1 MYAENNILV
10 GANEN
15 TEVYLL
21 SKLANRHGLIAGATG
36 TGNTVTLKTLAEAFS
51 DMGVPVFLADMKGD
65 VSGLAKVGEPNAKVT
80 ERMEK
85 YKLADK
91 GFVFKSYP
99 VEFWDLYGEKG
110 LPIRVTISEM
120 GPQLLSKILNLSE
133 AQEGVLNIVF
143 RVADDENLLLIDLKD
158 LKSMINHVSDNAE
171 LYESQYGAVAKK
183 SATTLLRS
191 ILTLEDQGGDLFFG
205 EPALELSDFM
215 QCNDEGK
222 GMINVLDSV
231 KLSTAPELYSTFLLW
246 MISELYET
254 MPEVGDLDKP
264 KFVFFFDE
272 AHLLFDDMSPAFQ
285 KKVEQI
291 IRLIRSKGI
300 GVYFITQSPS
310 DIPDTVLSQLGNRVQ
325 HALHAYTPKEQ
336 KAVKTAAETFR
347 PNPEFDTTEVISTLG
362 TGEALV
368 SVLEEKGAPSIVQQ
382 VDILPPQSYIGAIED
397 NYRAELMSISS
408 LRGKYRDA
416 VDRES
421 AYEMLL
427 NKIDNNP
434 NVQSEI
440 PQDAPIREIP
450 NQAEQAPAQQAPTQ
464 QAPAE
469 QQAPAQQT
477 PTQQAPAEQQAP
489 AQTQAPEQPKQKGLL
504 EDVIGIAV
512 GTAVDQMTKQTTK
525 SKRKTTRKT
534 TVEKATTTV
543 VNTAARE
550 VTKGI
555 IRGLFGNM
563 K

>member
-36 TGNTVTLKTLAEAFS
+36 TGKTVTLKTLAEAFS

-65 VSGLAKVGEPNAKVT
+65 VSGLAKVGEPSSKTT

-85 YKLADK
+85 YNLADK

-143 RVADDENLLLIDLKD
+143 RVADDENLLLIDIKD

-171 LYESQYGAVAKK
+171 LYENQYGAVAKK
-183 SATTLLRS
+183 SATTLIRS
-191 ILTLEDQGGDLFFG
+191 LLALEEQGGDLFFG

-254 MPEVGDLDKP
+254 MPEVGDPEKP

-291 IRLIRSKGI
+291 VRLIRSKGI
-300 GVYFITQSPS
+300 GLYFISQSPS
-310 DIPDTVLSQLGNRVQ
+310 DIPDTVLAQLGNRVQ

-347 PNPEFDTTEVISTLG
+347 PNPEFDTKEVISNLG

-368 SVLEEKGAPSIVQQ
+368 SVLEEKGAPGIVQQ
-382 VDILPPQSYIGAIED
+382 VDILPPQSFIGPIED
-397 NYRAELMSISS
+397 NYRAELMSISP
-408 LRGKYRDA
+408 LRAKYREA

-434 NVQSEI
+434 NVQTEI

-450 NQAEQAPAQQAPTQ
+450 NQAGQAPAPQQAPQ
-464 QAPAE
+464 
-469 QQAPAQQT
+469 
-477 PTQQAPAEQQAP
+477 QQAP
-489 AQTQAPEQPKQKGLL
+489 AQTQAPQQEAPKQKGLL

-512 GTAVDQMTKQTTK
+512 GTAMDQMTNQTKTKSRTRKTTKQTTI
-525 SKRKTTRKT
+525 
-534 TVEKATTTV
+534 EKATSTA
-543 VNTAARE
+543 VNTATRE
-550 VTKGI
+550 ITKGI
-555 IRGLFGNM
+555 IRGIFGNM

>member
-36 TGNTVTLKTLAEAFS
+36 TGKTVTLKTLAEAFS

-85 YKLADK
+85 YSLADK

-382 VDILPPQSYIGAIED
+382 VDILPPQSFIGAIED

-450 NQAEQAPAQQAPTQ
+450 NQAEQAPAQQSPAQ

-469 QQAPAQQT
+469 QQAPAQ
-477 PTQQAPAEQQAP
+477 
-489 AQTQAPEQPKQKGLL
+489 QAPEQPKQKGLL

>member
-36 TGNTVTLKTLAEAFS
+36 TGKTVTLKTLAEAFS

-65 VSGLAKVGEPNAKVT
+65 VSGLAKVGEPNTKVT

-450 NQAEQAPAQQAPTQ
+450 NQAEQAPAQQAPAQ

-469 QQAPAQQT
+469 
-477 PTQQAPAEQQAP
+477 QAP

-512 GTAVDQMTKQTTK
+512 GTAVDQMAKQTTK

>member
-36 TGNTVTLKTLAEAFS
+36 TGKTITLKTLAEAFS

-65 VSGLAKVGEPNAKVT
+65 VSGLAKVGEPNSKVT

-85 YKLADK
+85 YNLADK

-143 RVADDENLLLIDLKD
+143 RVADDENLLLIDIKD

-171 LYESQYGAVAKK
+171 LYENQYGAVAKK
-183 SATTLLRS
+183 SATTLIRS
-191 ILTLEDQGGDLFFG
+191 LLTLEEQGGDIFFG

-291 IRLIRSKGI
+291 VRLIRSKGI
-300 GVYFITQSPS
+300 GLYFISQSPS
-310 DIPDTVLSQLGNRVQ
+310 DIPDTVLAQLGNRVQ

-347 PNPEFDTTEVISTLG
+347 PNPEFDTTEVISNLG

-368 SVLEEKGAPSIVQQ
+368 SVLEEKGAPGIVQQ

-450 NQAEQAPAQQAPTQ
+450 NQTEQAPKQAPAQQAPM
-464 QAPAE
+464 E
-469 QQAPAQQT
+469 
-477 PTQQAPAEQQAP
+477 QAP
-489 AQTQAPEQPKQKGLL
+489 AQTQAPQQEAPRQKGLL

-512 GTAVDQMTKQTTK
+512 GTAVNQMAKQTTK

>member
-1 MYAENNILV
+1 MFLKILSKKGVIMYAENNILV
-10 GANEN
+10 GANET

-36 TGNTVTLKTLAEAFS
+36 TGKTVTLKTLAEAFS

-65 VSGLAKVGEPNAKVT
+65 VSGLAKVGEPSSKTT

-85 YKLADK
+85 YNLADK

-368 SVLEEKGAPSIVQQ
+368 SVLEEKGAPGIVQQ

-408 LRGKYRDA
+408 LRDKYRDA

-434 NVQSEI
+434 NLQSEI

-464 QAPAE
+464 E
-469 QQAPAQQT
+469 APAQ
-477 PTQQAPAEQQAP
+477 QQAPAE
-489 AQTQAPEQPKQKGLL
+489 TQAPQQEAPKQKGLL

-512 GTAVDQMTKQTTK
+512 GTAVDQMAKQTTSK
-525 SKRKTTRKT
+525 SRRKSTKKT

>member
-21 SKLANRHGLIAGATG
+21 SKLANRHGLIAGAPG
-36 TGNTVTLKTLAEAFS
+36 TGKTVTLKTLAEAFS

-143 RVADDENLLLIDLKD
+143 RVADDENVLLIDLKD

-469 QQAPAQQT
+469 QQAPAQ
-477 PTQQAPAEQQAP
+477 
-489 AQTQAPEQPKQKGLL
+489 TQAPEQPKQKGLL

>member
-36 TGNTVTLKTLAEAFS
+36 TGKTVTLKTLAEAFS

-85 YKLADK
+85 YNLADK

>member
-36 TGNTVTLKTLAEAFS
+36 TGKTVTLKTLAEAFS

-65 VSGLAKVGEPNAKVT
+65 VSGLAKVGEPSSKTT

-85 YKLADK
+85 YNLADK

-143 RVADDENLLLIDLKD
+143 RVADDENLLLIDMKD

-191 ILTLEDQGGDLFFG
+191 ILALEDQGGDIFFG

-215 QCNDEGK
+215 QTNDEGK
-222 GMINVLDSV
+222 GIINVLDSV

-291 IRLIRSKGI
+291 VRLIRSKGI
-300 GVYFITQSPS
+300 GLYFISQSPS
-310 DIPDTVLSQLGNRVQ
+310 DIPDTVLAQLGNRVQ

-368 SVLEEKGAPSIVQQ
+368 SVLEEKGAPGIVQQ

-450 NQAEQAPAQQAPTQ
+450 NQAEQAPAQQAPQ
-464 QAPAE
+464 E
-469 QQAPAQQT
+469 QQAPT
-477 PTQQAPAEQQAP
+477 
-489 AQTQAPEQPKQKGLL
+489 QTQAPQQEAPKQKGIL

-512 GTAVDQMTKQTTK
+512 GTAVDQMAKQTTTK
-525 SKRKTTRKT
+525 SRRKTTKKT

>member
-1 MYAENNILV
+1 M
-10 GANEN
+10 
-15 TEVYLL
+15 
-21 SKLANRHGLIAGATG
+21 
-36 TGNTVTLKTLAEAFS
+36 
-51 DMGVPVFLADMKGD
+51 
-65 VSGLAKVGEPNAKVT
+65 
-80 ERMEK
+80 
-85 YKLADK
+85 
-91 GFVFKSYP
+91 
-99 VEFWDLYGEKG
+99 
-110 LPIRVTISEM
+110 
-120 GPQLLSKILNLSE
+120 
-133 AQEGVLNIVF
+133 
-143 RVADDENLLLIDLKD
+143 
-158 LKSMINHVSDNAE
+158 
-171 LYESQYGAVAKK
+171 
-183 SATTLLRS
+183 
-191 ILTLEDQGGDLFFG
+191 
-205 EPALELSDFM
+205 
-215 QCNDEGK
+215 
-222 GMINVLDSV
+222 
-231 KLSTAPELYSTFLLW
+231 
-246 MISELYET
+246 
-254 MPEVGDLDKP
+254 
-264 KFVFFFDE
+264 
-272 AHLLFDDMSPAFQ
+272 
-285 KKVEQI
+285 
-291 IRLIRSKGI
+291 
-300 GVYFITQSPS
+300 
-310 DIPDTVLSQLGNRVQ
+310 
-325 HALHAYTPKEQ
+325 
-336 KAVKTAAETFR
+336 KTAAETFR

-450 NQAEQAPAQQAPTQ
+450 NQAEQAPAQQAPAQ
-464 QAPAE
+464 QAP
-469 QQAPAQQT
+469 QQEAPT
-477 PTQQAPAEQQAP
+477 
-489 AQTQAPEQPKQKGLL
+489 QTQAPQQEAPKQKGIL

-512 GTAVDQMTKQTTK
+512 GTAVDQMAKQTTK

>member
-36 TGNTVTLKTLAEAFS
+36 TGKTVTLKTLAEAFS

-450 NQAEQAPAQQAPTQ
+450 NQAEQAPAQQAPAQ
-464 QAPAE
+464 QAP
-469 QQAPAQQT
+469 QQEAPT
-477 PTQQAPAEQQAP
+477 
-489 AQTQAPEQPKQKGLL
+489 QTQAPQQEAPKQKGIL

-512 GTAVDQMTKQTTK
+512 GTAVDQMAKQTTK

>member
-1 MYAENNILV
+1 MDAENNILV

-36 TGNTVTLKTLAEAFS
+36 TGKTVTLKTLAEAFS

-469 QQAPAQQT
+469 QQAPAQ
-477 PTQQAPAEQQAP
+477 
-489 AQTQAPEQPKQKGLL
+489 TQAPEQPKQKGLL

>member
-36 TGNTVTLKTLAEAFS
+36 TGKTVTLKTLAEAFS

-120 GPQLLSKILNLSE
+120 GSQLLSKILNLSE

>member
-36 TGNTVTLKTLAEAFS
+36 TGKTVTLKTLAEAFS

-85 YKLADK
+85 YSLADK

-382 VDILPPQSYIGAIED
+382 VDILPPQSFIGAIED

-450 NQAEQAPAQQAPTQ
+450 NQAEQAPAQQAPAQQAPAQ

-469 QQAPAQQT
+469 QQT
-477 PTQQAPAEQQAP
+477 P

-512 GTAVDQMTKQTTK
+512 GTAVDQMAKQTTK

-550 VTKGI
+550 LTKGI
-555 IRGLFGNM
+555 IRGIFGNM

>member
-36 TGNTVTLKTLAEAFS
+36 TGKTVTLKTLAEAFS

-65 VSGLAKVGEPNAKVT
+65 VSGLAKIGEPSSKTT

-85 YKLADK
+85 YNLADK
-91 GFVFKSYP
+91 GFIFKSYP

-120 GPQLLSKILNLSE
+120 GPQLLSKILNLTE

-143 RVADDENLLLIDLKD
+143 RVADDENLLLIDIKD

-171 LYESQYGAVAKK
+171 LYESKYGAVAKK

-191 ILTLEDQGGDLFFG
+191 LLALEEQGGDMFFG
-205 EPALELSDFM
+205 EPALELEDFM
-215 QCNDEGK
+215 QCDDEGK
-222 GMINVLDSV
+222 GIINILDSV

-246 MISELYET
+246 MISELYEK
-254 MPEVGDLDKP
+254 MPEVGDMDKP
-264 KFVFFFDE
+264 KFIFFFDE
-272 AHLLFDDMSPAFQ
+272 AHLLFDDMAPAVQ
-285 KKVEQI
+285 KKIEQI
-291 IRLIRSKGI
+291 VKLIRSKGV
-300 GVYFITQSPS
+300 GLYFISQSPS
-310 DIPDTVLSQLGNRVQ
+310 DIPDSVLAQLGNRVQ

-347 PNPEFDTTEVISTLG
+347 PNPAFDTKEVISNLG

-368 SVLEEKGAPSIVQQ
+368 SVLEEKGAPSVVEQ

-397 NYRAELMSISS
+397 NFRAELMSISP
-408 LRGKYRDA
+408 LRGKYKEA

-434 NVQSEI
+434 NIQTEI
-440 PQDAPIREIP
+440 PPEAPIRDIP
-450 NQAEQAPAQQAPTQ
+450 NQAEQAPSQPQAQQAPQ
-464 QAPAE
+464 QAPSQPQA
-469 QQAPAQQT
+469 QQAPQEEA
-477 PTQQAPAEQQAP
+477 
-489 AQTQAPEQPKQKGLL
+489 PKQKGLL
-504 EDVIGIAV
+504 DDVIGIAV
-512 GTAVDQMTKQTTK
+512 GTAVDQMTKQNKTTR
-525 SKRKTTRKT
+525 SRKTTKQT
-534 TVEKATTTV
+534 TVEKATSTM

>member
-1 MYAENNILV
+1 MFLKILSKKGVIMYAENNILV
-10 GANEN
+10 GANET

-36 TGNTVTLKTLAEAFS
+36 TGKTVTLKTLAEAFS

-65 VSGLAKVGEPNAKVT
+65 VSGLAKVGEPSSKTT

-85 YKLADK
+85 YNLADK

-368 SVLEEKGAPSIVQQ
+368 SVLEEKGAPGIVQQ

-408 LRGKYRDA
+408 LRNKYRDA

-464 QAPAE
+464 E
-469 QQAPAQQT
+469 APAQ
-477 PTQQAPAEQQAP
+477 QQAPAE
-489 AQTQAPEQPKQKGLL
+489 TQAPQQEAPKQKGLL

-512 GTAVDQMTKQTTK
+512 GTAVDQMAKQTTSK
-525 SKRKTTRKT
+525 SRRKSTKKT

>member
-36 TGNTVTLKTLAEAFS
+36 TGKTITLKTLAEAFS

-65 VSGLAKVGEPNAKVT
+65 VSGLAKVGEPNSKVT

-85 YKLADK
+85 YNLADK

-143 RVADDENLLLIDLKD
+143 RVADDENLLLIDIKD

-171 LYESQYGAVAKK
+171 LYENQYGAVAKK
-183 SATTLLRS
+183 SATTLIRS
-191 ILTLEDQGGDLFFG
+191 LLTLEEQGGDIFFG

-291 IRLIRSKGI
+291 VRLIRSKGI
-300 GVYFITQSPS
+300 GLYFISQSPS
-310 DIPDTVLSQLGNRVQ
+310 DIPDTVLAQLGNRVQ

-347 PNPEFDTTEVISTLG
+347 PNPEFDTTEAISNLG

-368 SVLEEKGAPSIVQQ
+368 SVFEEKGAPGIVQQ

-450 NQAEQAPAQQAPTQ
+450 NQTEQAPKQAPAQQAPM
-464 QAPAE
+464 E
-469 QQAPAQQT
+469 
-477 PTQQAPAEQQAP
+477 QAP
-489 AQTQAPEQPKQKGLL
+489 AQTQAPQQEAPRQKGLL

-512 GTAVDQMTKQTTK
+512 GTAVNQMAKQTTK

>member
-36 TGNTVTLKTLAEAFS
+36 TGKTVTLKTLAEAFS

-85 YKLADK
+85 YSLADK

-368 SVLEEKGAPSIVQQ
+368 SVLEEKGAPGIVQQ
-382 VDILPPQSYIGAIED
+382 VDILPPQSFIGAIED

-408 LRGKYRDA
+408 LRDKYRNA

-450 NQAEQAPAQQAPTQ
+450 NQAEQAPAQQAPAQ

-469 QQAPAQQT
+469 QT
-477 PTQQAPAEQQAP
+477 P

-512 GTAVDQMTKQTTK
+512 GTAVDQMAKQTTK

>member
-36 TGNTVTLKTLAEAFS
+36 TGKTVTLKTLAEAFS

-85 YKLADK
+85 YNLADK

-450 NQAEQAPAQQAPTQ
+450 NQAEQAPAQQAPAQ

-469 QQAPAQQT
+469 QT
-477 PTQQAPAEQQAP
+477 P

-512 GTAVDQMTKQTTK
+512 GTAVDQMAKQTTK